1 MELTPT
7 LITLV
12 IGITLDCLVGDPY
25 WLPHPIRVY
34 GHAIAFL
41 EKRLNKG
48 ASRKLKGALC
58 WLLLMSMV
66 LSFFTALQYLLA
78 PYELLLAVINGI
90 FFYYAL
96 SNRCLIQEA
105 LKVERVLNTGD
116 LPAARKQLSMI
127 VGRDTSQLS
136 PTQIRAAT
144 VETTAENLSD
154 GVIAPL
160 FFFLLGG
167 IPLMMAY
174 KMVNTLDSMVGY
186 KNERYADFGYVSA
199 KLDDVANWIP
209 ARLTALLMVI
219 SACSWRALR
228 FVARYGHAH
237 SSPNAGFPEAALA
250 GILNCRLGGPSSYF
264 GKIVEKPYIG
274 ETAREL
280 THRDVILSCW
290 VNAKVAAIAYLILII
305 LTITPLCH

>member
-1 MELTPT
+1 MEFSPT
-7 LITLV
+7 LITLA
-12 IGITLDCLVGDPY
+12 IGIGLDCLVGDPY
-25 WLPHPIRVY
+25 WMPHPIRVY

-41 EKRLNKG
+41 EKRLNRG
-48 ASRKLKGALC
+48 SSRKLKGGLC
-58 WLLLMSMV
+58 WLILLAVV
-66 LSFFTALQYLLA
+66 LCFFVALQVILA
-78 PYELLLAVINGI
+78 PYELSLAIVNGI

-105 LKVERVLNTGD
+105 MKVECVLNTGD

-127 VGRDTSQLS
+127 VGRDTTQLG

-167 IPLMMAY
+167 IPAMMAY
-174 KMVNTLDSMVGY
+174 KMINTLDSMVGY
-186 KNERYADFGYVSA
+186 KNERYMDFGYVSA

-209 ARLTALLMVI
+209 ARMTALLMVI
-219 SACSWRALR
+219 SAMSYRALR
-228 FVARYGHAH
+228 FIFRYGRAH
-237 SSPNAGFPEAALA
+237 SSPNAGYPEAALA
-250 GILNCRLGGPSSYF
+250 GILDCRLGGPSCYF

-280 THRDVILSCW
+280 SHADVIRSCF
-290 VNAKVAAIAYLILII
+290 VNAKVACFAYLILIAI
-305 LTITPLCH
+305 NTL

>member
-58 WLLLMSMV
+58 WLLLMGMV
-66 LSFFTALQYLLA
+66 LAFFTALQYLLA
-78 PYELLLAVINGI
+78 PYELLLAIVNGI

-209 ARLTALLMVI
+209 ARLTALLMVMV
-219 SACSWRALR
+219 SGSWRALR
-228 FVARYGHAH
+228 FIARYGHAH

-250 GILNCRLGGPSSYF
+250 GILDCRLGGASTYF
-264 GKIVEKPYIG
+264 GQIVEKPYIG
-274 ETAREL
+274 ENAREL
-280 THRDVILSCW
+280 THRDVIRSCW
-290 VNAKVAAIAYLILII
+290 VNAKVAALATLILII
-305 LTITPLCH
+305 

>member
-7 LITLV
+7 LITLA
-12 IGITLDCLVGDPY
+12 IGIGLDCLVGDPY
-25 WLPHPIRVY
+25 WMPHPIRVY

-41 EKRLNKG
+41 EKRLNCG
-48 ASRKLKGALC
+48 AYRLLKGAIC
-58 WLLLMSMV
+58 WLVLLSFA
-66 LSFFTALQYLLA
+66 LSFFIALQLLLA
-78 PYELLLAVINGI
+78 PYQWVLATVNGI

-105 LKVERVLNTGD
+105 LKVEFVLNTGD
-116 LPAARKQLSMI
+116 LPAARKQVGMI

-186 KNERYADFGYVSA
+186 KNERYRDFGCVSA
-199 KLDDVANWIP
+199 RLDDVANWIP
-209 ARLTALLMVI
+209 ARLTSMLMVI
-219 SACSWRALR
+219 SSLSGRAACFIL
-228 FVARYGHAH
+228 RYGRAH
-237 SSPNAGFPEAALA
+237 SSPNAGYPEAALA
-250 GILNCRLGGPSSYF
+250 GILDCRLGGPSCYF
-264 GKIVEKPYIG
+264 GKLVEKPYIG
-274 ETAREL
+274 VTAREL
-280 THRDVILSCW
+280 THNDVLRSCW
-290 VNAKVAAIAYLILII
+290 VNAKVAALAYIILII
-305 LTITPLCH
+305 IHLF